1 MAGADGRILAGGA
14 GIAIG
19 QMLWDGRG
27 AGLSEV
33 KREMKKE
40 RKEGRRENRRRK
52 QKQKEEAEAEERQG
66 GRWRGRICLVD
77 MEFGRIILRIC
88 L

>member
-40 RKEGRRENRRRK
+40 RKKGRKKGRRENRRRK
-52 QKQKEEAEAEERQG
+52 QKQK
-66 GRWRGRICLVD
+66 RGRGAD
-77 MEFGRIILRIC
+77 GGEGFA
-88 L
+88 

>member
-14 GIAIG
+14 EIAIG

-40 RKEGRRENRRRK
+40 RKKGRKER
-52 QKQKEEAEAEERQG
+52 KQKEEAEAEG
-66 GRWRGRICLVD
+66 GSRSRREAGGQ
-77 MEFGRIILRIC
+77 MEGKDL
-88 L
+88 LS

>member
-40 RKEGRRENRRRK
+40 RKKGRKER
-52 QKQKEEAEAEERQG
+52 KQKEEADGEERQG
-66 GRWRGRICLVD
+66 GQ
-77 MEFGRIILRIC
+77 MEGKDL
-88 L
+88 LS

>member
-40 RKEGRRENRRRK
+40 RKEGRQER
-52 QKQKEEAEAEERQG
+52 KQKEEAEGEERQG